1 MYQSDLQNE
10 TSKVIIKELK
20 EMFDRIDFHVREPET
35 GNFHIP
41 AWAKEEHME
50 QSVSEKELWS
60 YENNK
65 KRGDK
70 IMKKSVLLLIL
81 TAMVI
86 TASTSIFTLI
96 AMLCSNKAYSVAGC
110 ILLIFFL
117 LFMGIRI
124 TSALNEP
131 EYYSAYSYTENGVTV
146 EEDEERNPN
155 YLSGT
160 KREVFEFLNEF
171 LPGGQMLKLSTM
183 KVDHLERSAVYDG
196 IIFVVTTACG
206 LLVFRRKDLK

>member
-20 EMFDRIDFHVREPET
+20 EMFDRIDFHVREPEA
-35 GNFHIP
+35 GNSHIP

-86 TASTSIFTLI
+86 TASACDGSDVTGTMTMNS
-96 AMLCSNKAYSVAGC
+96 
-110 ILLIFFL
+110 
-117 LFMGIRI
+117 
-124 TSALNEP
+124 SA
-131 EYYSAYSYTENGVTV
+131 
-146 EEDEERNPN
+146 
-155 YLSGT
+155 
-160 KREVFEFLNEF
+160 
-171 LPGGQMLKLSTM
+171 
-183 KVDHLERSAVYDG
+183 
-196 IIFVVTTACG
+196 
-206 LLVFRRKDLK
+206 